1 MNTVSLLSALLCCF
15 FVSCSTVRTNSKVKT
30 RNSIEKIL
38 RGQDIIFSDTTT
50 VKAAFL
56 LVDHENNVLPFKE
69 FRLHHKNYRTNAL
82 GYVEVILPKEAEYY
96 FRIEVPVNGYVI
108 RGLTKENITNTN
120 RTHRIFGLHRFI
132 EMTHNKMNYFLV
144 RYSEDSLSDN

>member
-1 MNTVSLLSALLCCF
+1 MNTVYLLCALLCCL

-38 RGQDIIFSDTTT
+38 RGQDIVISDTTI

-82 GYVEVILPKEAEYY
+82 GYVEVLLPKEEEYY

>member
-1 MNTVSLLSALLCCF
+1 MKRLYLLCTLLYCF
-15 FVSCSTVRTNSKVKT
+15 FISCSTTRTNSNAKT
-30 RNSIEKIL
+30 RNHIEKIL
-38 RGQDIIFSDTTT
+38 RGQDSIISDTST

-69 FRLHHKNYRTNAL
+69 FHLHNNNYRTNAL
-82 GYVEVILPKEAEYY
+82 GYVEVLLPREKEYY
-96 FRIEVPVNGYVI
+96 FRIYVPVDGYVI
-108 RGLTKENITNTN
+108 IGLTKESISAN
-120 RTHRIFGLHRFI
+120 RIGRLSGFHRFI

>member
-1 MNTVSLLSALLCCF
+1 MNTVYLLCALLCCL

-56 LVDHENNVLPFKE
+56 LVDHENNVLPFKQ
-69 FRLHHKNYRTNAL
+69 FYLQYKSYKTNAL
-82 GYVEVILPKEAEYY
+82 GYVEVLLPREEEYY
-96 FRIEVPVNGYVI
+96 FRIYVPVDGYVI
-108 RGLTKENITNTN
+108 SGLTKERIASAN
-120 RTHRIFGLHRFI
+120 RRRLLFGFHRFI
-132 EMTHNKMNYFLV
+132 EMSHNKMNYFLV